1 MRASAFSLTA
11 SYYFTICFYLSC
23 FVNQATL
30 RKFLFLL
37 FILVNNCFSNAQTD
51 SLNQTGCGIRI
62 SLLTCTPGK
71 ELYSSFGHSALRVI
85 HSTNNFDL
93 VFNYGT
99 FDFADPQ
106 FITKFVKG
114 KLLYFVDTSSIED
127 FMYEYEYFK
136 RGVTEQAVNISCEE
150 KQRLVAALFE
160 NIKEEN
166 KNYLYDFNYDNC
178 TTRLRDMLEK
188 AAGKQLETRNIVP
201 NPGSTT
207 FRHLIH
213 DYLDKGGQQWSKF
226 GIDLLLGSPI
236 DKKITNREAM
246 FLPDYLLMAFDS
258 SALHGQPVVSE
269 KKILLNYFD
278 AYKTKSVITP
288 FVVFGVLF
296 LVIAVLS
303 FFTRSSWSLFFK
315 IFDFFFFFTV
325 GAIGIVI
332 LFMWFGTDH
341 AMCRNNFNLLW
352 ALPTHLP
359 VAFMLFNKKNWINVY
374 FRFIF
379 FYTIALLLAWFFL
392 PQQFNTTSLFVI
404 GIILVRSFYLSKRIA
419 TETRRST
426 EILD

>member
-1 MRASAFSLTA
+1 M
-11 SYYFTICFYLSC
+11 
-23 FVNQATL
+23 

-51 SLNQTGCGIRI
+51 SLNGPGCGIRI

-71 ELYSSFGHSALRVI
+71 ELYSSFGHSALRVTDSI
-85 HSTNNFDL
+85 NNRDL

-99 FDFADPQ
+99 FDFYDPK
-106 FITKFVKG
+106 FYNKFVKG
-114 KLLYFVDTSSIED
+114 KLLYFVSIDSLTGFLE
-127 FMYEYEYFK
+127 EYDYYK
-136 RGVTEQAVNISCEE
+136 RGITEQAFNISCEE
-150 KQRLVAALFE
+150 KQKLVAALFE
-160 NIKEEN
+160 NAKEEN
-166 KNYLYDFNYDNC
+166 KYYKYDFNYDNC

-188 AAGKQLETRNIVP
+188 AAGKQLETKNIVP

-213 DYLDKGGQQWSKF
+213 SYLDNGGQQWSKF
-226 GIDLLLGSPI
+226 GIDILLGSPI

-258 SALHGQPVVSE
+258 SALHGQPVVYE

-278 AYKTKSVITP
+278 AYKTKSGITP

-303 FFTRSSWSLFFK
+303 FLTRRSWSLFLK

-325 GAIGIVI
+325 GTIGILI

-359 VAFMLFNKKNWINVY
+359 VAFMLFNKKNWINTY

-379 FYTIALLLAWFFL
+379 FYTIALLLAWSFL
-392 PQQFNTTSLFVI
+392 PQQFNTTLLFVV
-404 GIILVRSFYLSKRIA
+404 GIILIRSFYLSKRIA

-426 EILD
+426 EIID